1 MSQLYKRMLLI
12 RPDVL
17 EKYQKGASASSSSTP
32 PLSTHLHQER
42 DEDMWEDDGPQVA
55 YMRREL
61 LKDSLSPIAPTVD
74 VLGHLQK
81 EMARMLK
88 DPTMDTE
95 EKLATYNDLM
105 TRSQILTSKAKAMA
119 TEPYTHDIAF
129 HAHDQAAHET
139 DREDTLPEKRPIA
152 VRQKTPKKDSAFIPE
167 ALLRELDKIPLSYRK
182 TAKKLYTALNSVK
195 GSGHSPHF
203 SKSGCMILEGNVQL
217 NEPTLAQLLTTAV
230 RPAIVKRA
238 DLPHQ
243 REFLRVV
250 KKINPKLRYLRNKT
264 LEYDPSPTPQQA
276 GDGFMKKKRPFVL
289 KWSTRL

>member
-17 EKYQKGASASSSSTP
+17 EKYQKGASASSSSSPTP

-42 DEDMWEDDGPQVA
+42 EEEMWEDDGPQAA

-81 EMARMLK
+81 EMACVLK

-105 TRSQILTSKAKAMA
+105 TRSQILTSKAKAMS
-119 TEPYTHDIAF
+119 TEPYTHDISL
-129 HAHDQAAHET
+129 HAHEPVAHET
-139 DREDTLPEKRPIA
+139 DREDYLPEKRAIA
-152 VRQKTPKKDSAFIPE
+152 VRQKTNKASAFIPE
-167 ALLRELDKIPLSYRK
+167 ALLSEIDKIPLSYRK
-182 TAKKLYTALNSVK
+182 TAKKLYTTLNSGK
-195 GSGHSPHF
+195 GSRPSPHF
-203 SKSGCMILEGNVQL
+203 TKSGHMILEGNVQL
-217 NEPTLAQLLTTAV
+217 NEPALTRLLNTAV
-230 RPAIVKRA
+230 RPTGIKRA

-250 KKINPKLRYLRNKT
+250 KKINPKLHYIRNKT
-264 LEYDPSPTPQQA
+264 LGYDPSPTHSRQ
-276 GDGFMKKKRPFVL
+276 GTV
-289 KWSTRL
+289 S